1 MKYTKKNRNGNKN
14 YKKGTKKRMFK
25 GGDNDEQVAEEE
37 KVVPD
42 VIPEVTE
49 EEKVVPDVIPE
60 VAEEEKVVPDVIPEV
75 TEEEKVVP
83 DVTPQVE
90 EVTPEEIKQETLVSQ
105 DAVEQ
110 PNPAVEQPNPKV
122 EEQTP
127 EIILKNLETSINSIT
142 NEQNK
147 QTLLKA
153 YNLIRGLPL
162 DDELKPLVQKLQ
174 TKIEN
179 LKEKLN
185 TTSLTIPDE
194 IKQAESQI
202 EEAEKDGMKELQQ
215 KEPSLFPLG
224 NSDKSKSEVPTAYSN
239 PVPISADASL
249 DNNAVP
255 INSVPINPVPI
266 NSAPINSDSTSAPFV
281 QGTPQENDEM
291 VTLQI
296 PKKAFEQ
303 VQSCIK
309 KALNCDFV
317 KIDVDNISETAKP
330 NEPMTMSPQPFSS
343 ENAQVAQA
351 APTTVVPAGYTLV
364 NKEQIPPNLQQVPS
378 LQPIPNL
385 QPDKSF

>member
-14 YKKGTKKRMFK
+14 YKKGTKKHMFK
-25 GGDNDEQVAEEE
+25 GGEPIGKEVKPVAEEE
-37 KVVPD
+37 NVVPD

-49 EEKVVPDVIPE
+49 EN
-60 VAEEEKVVPDVIPEV
+60 
-75 TEEEKVVP
+75 VVP
-83 DVTPQVE
+83 DVTPQVA

-105 DAVEQ
+105 D
-110 PNPAVEQPNPKV
+110 AVEQPNPKV

-194 IKQAESQI
+194 IKQAESKI

-224 NSDKSKSEVPTAYSN
+224 NSDKSESKLPTASSN
-239 PVPISADASL
+239 PVPISIDTPI
-249 DNNAVP
+249 DNNP
-255 INSVPINPVPI
+255 VPINPVPI
-266 NSAPINSDSTSAPFV
+266 DSAPIDSAPINSDSTSAPFV

-343 ENAQVAQA
+343 ENAVAQA

-385 QPDKSF
+385 QQVPSLQPDKGF

>member
-14 YKKGTKKRMFK
+14 YKKGTKKHMFK
-25 GGDNDEQVAEEE
+25 GGEPIG
-37 KVVPD
+37 KD

-49 EEKVVPDVIPE
+49 EN
-60 VAEEEKVVPDVIPEV
+60 
-75 TEEEKVVP
+75 VVP
-83 DVTPQVE
+83 DVTPQVA

-224 NSDKSKSEVPTAYSN
+224 NSDKSESKLPTASSN

-249 DNNAVP
+249 DNNV
-255 INSVPINPVPI
+255 VPINPVPI
-266 NSAPINSDSTSAPFV
+266 NPVPINPVPINPVPIDSAPINSDSTSAPFV

-343 ENAQVAQA
+343 ENAPVAQA

-378 LQPIPNL
+378 LQP
-385 QPDKSF
+385 DKGF